1 MKRSLRSW
9 LWRVPLDQEIDE
21 EVAFH
26 LDMRTRE
33 LVERG
38 MDPKTAREMAISR
51 LGDLA
56 SLKRTCVDLGRKRDR
71 EMRIT
76 QWLQEF
82 RDDVKFANRQLRRSP
97 AFTFIAAITLALGI
111 GANSAIF
118 ALVDATL
125 LRPLPFPEPERLV
138 MVWERSNTSP
148 RSGVAP
154 LNLLDWNERSRTF
167 DLMAGFIT
175 GVGGMVMSGADGTA
189 ETVPRQWVT
198 AGIFEVLGVRAIV
211 GRTFLPS
218 DDSRRSNVVV
228 LSEAFWRTRFNAD
241 PSLVGRDI
249 RLDGSPYTV
258 VGVVPKEAQL
268 LGRSSIWAMVPIQG
282 APAAA
287 RSAYFLRVIGRLRAG
302 VTLEAADADMA
313 AVAEG
318 LAREFPATNKGRGVT
333 LEPMHD
339 AVIGSE
345 LRLTSMLFLGVVG
358 FVLLICCANVANLLL
373 ARATVRTRELAIR
386 SALGAGRRRVI
397 RQLLT
402 ESLVLSIIGGVLGIG
417 VGAAILNIA
426 PTLIPMGLLPG
437 AVTLTF
443 DIRVV
448 AFCAAAA
455 LLVGLLFGLAPAWQ
469 ATEFSSAQALASDSR
484 TATGRGG
491 RIRRLLVAG
500 EVATAVVLLF
510 GAGLLLRTL
519 LAVDNV
525 DRGYRAERVL
535 TMMVDPL
542 GSRYPTPASLVQFF
556 EAVEAEIRA
565 LPGVRSVGWASTLPL
580 GPSDAGQ
587 IFFEIVGD
595 PPPEESQ
602 RPIGD
607 YQIVSPTYF
616 QTLDLPVLAGR
627 AFNERDTRDRVPVC
641 IVNEAFVRRHLQGR
655 SPIGLRVA
663 LRSTGSAQAK
673 PFVREIVGVARQVK
687 GRPDETED
695 FVQIYVPMAQSL
707 RDDIYLLVRPTS
719 GPAEAIASSVRAAI
733 ARVDKEQLV
742 SVRDVITLEDVAW
755 EATARHRFRAVLVMT
770 FAALALLLAMVGVFG
785 ILAYSVQQRVRD
797 FGVRRAL
804 GATSSDVLRLV
815 VGSAVR
821 VIASGVVIGL
831 ILSAALGR
839 LLATMLFGVE
849 PLDPLTF
856 AAVTIVLALTAGASI
871 AGPAWRATRIDPA
884 VALRSE

>member
-1 MKRSLRSW
+1 MRLTHWFEELRNDI
-9 LWRVPLDQEIDE
+9 R
-21 EVAFH
+21 F
-26 LDMRTRE
+26 
-33 LVERG
+33 
-38 MDPKTAREMAISR
+38 AI
-51 LGDLA
+51 
-56 SLKRTCVDLGRKRDR
+56 
-71 EMRIT
+71 
-76 QWLQEF
+76 
-82 RDDVKFANRQLRRSP
+82 RQLRSSP
-97 AFTFIAAITLALGI
+97 AFTFIAAMTLALGI

-125 LRPLPFPEPERLV
+125 LRPLPFREPERLV
-138 MVWERSNTSP
+138 MVWERNPTSL
-148 RSGVAP
+148 RGGVAP
-154 LNLLDWNERSRTF
+154 LNLLDWSERNRTF
-167 DLMAGFIT
+167 DLMAGFIP

-189 ETVPRQWVT
+189 ETVPRQWVL
-198 AGIFEVLGVRAIV
+198 AGIFDVLGVRAIV

-218 DDSRRSNVVV
+218 DDRQRSNVVV
-228 LSEAFWRTRFNAD
+228 LSEGFWRTRFNAD
-241 PSLVGRDI
+241 PSVVGRDI
-249 RLDGSPYTV
+249 RLDGSLYTV
-258 VGVVPKEAQL
+258 VGVVPNESQL
-268 LGRSSIWAMVPIQG
+268 LGRSSIWALVPIQG

-287 RSAYFLRVIGRLRAG
+287 RSAYFLRVIGRLKAG
-302 VTLEAADADMA
+302 VTLDGADADMA

-318 LAREFPATNKGRGVT
+318 LARELPATNKGRSVT

-373 ARATVRTRELAIR
+373 ARATVRARELAIR

-402 ESLVLSIIGGVLGIG
+402 ESLVLSTIGGVLGVG
-417 VGAAILNIA
+417 VGAVILNIA
-426 PTLIPMGLLPG
+426 PSVIPQGLLPG
-437 AVTLTF
+437 AVTLSF
-443 DIRVV
+443 DMRVV

-455 LLVGLLFGLAPAWQ
+455 LLVGLLFGVAPAWH
-469 ATEFSSAQALASDSR
+469 ATELSSAQLITSGSR
-484 TATGRGG
+484 TATGHGG
-491 RIRRLLVAG
+491 RIRRVLVVG
-500 EVATAVVLLF
+500 EVATAVALLF

-519 LAVDNV
+519 LAVENV
-525 DRGYRAERVL
+525 DRGYRAESVL

-556 EAVEAEIRA
+556 EGVEGEIRA
-565 LPGVRSVGWASTLPL
+565 LPGVRNVGWASTLPL

-587 IFFEIVGD
+587 TFYDIVGD
-595 PPPEESQ
+595 PPPEESK
-602 RPIGD
+602 RPAAD

-616 QTLDLPVLAGR
+616 ETLDLPVVAGR
-627 AFNERDTRDRVPVC
+627 AFNDRDTGDSVPVC

-663 LRSTGSAQAK
+663 FRSTASAQAE

-695 FVQIYVPMAQSL
+695 FVQIYAPLAQNL

-719 GPAEAIASSVRAAI
+719 GRAEGLARAVRAAI
-733 ARVDKEQLV
+733 ARIDKEQLV
-742 SVRDVITLEDVAW
+742 SIREVMTLDDVAW

-770 FAALALLLAMVGVFG
+770 FAGLALLLAMVGVFG

-804 GATSSDVLRLV
+804 GATTRDVLRLV

-821 VIASGVVIGL
+821 MIAIGAVIGL
-831 ILSAALGR
+831 ALSTVMGR
-839 LLATMLFGVE
+839 LLATMLVGVQ
-849 PLDPLTF
+849 PLDPMTF
-856 AAVTIVLALTAGASI
+856 ASVTIVLTFTAAVSI

-884 VALRSE
+884 VALRGE